1 MQYSY
6 TTQGTCSTRI
16 FFELEGGK
24 VHNVQFVNGCNGN
37 LQAIGKLVEGMPVE
51 QVVERCGGISCGNK
65 ATSCG
70 DQLAT
75 ALTMALKEE
84 ENKPKGAESK

>member
-16 FFELEGGK
+16 FFEVEEGK

-37 LQAIGKLVEGMPVE
+37 LQAIGRLVEGMDVSD
-51 QVVERCGGISCGNK
+51 VISRCGGISCGGK

-70 DQLAT
+70 DQLAS
-75 ALTMALKEE
+75 ALSLALKEQ
-84 ENKPKGAESK
+84 ENKDEK